1 MQKFREKLEGYLID
15 LEKELNAP
23 EKYRIY
29 VMKILDKTEKY
40 GARELTDDEFERI
53 KGIARQAYINA
64 LETSGHLSKIRESL
78 DSSSRGLTDLA
89 NKLAGSLPELG
100 RNLDELERACVTMQ
114 KNLSRLE
121 DELKVLDALKYAGK
135 GPKDIN

>member
-40 GARELTDDEFERI
+40 GARELTDDEFER
-53 KGIARQAYINA
+53 GYAECGEQ
-64 LETSGHLSKIRESL
+64 S
-78 DSSSRGLTDLA
+78 A
-89 NKLAGSLPELG
+89 N
-100 RNLDELERACVTMQ
+100 
-114 KNLSRLE
+114 
-121 DELKVLDALKYAGK
+121 
-135 GPKDIN
+135 